1 MRNSILLFMHMYR
14 RKDLYKDCQT
24 YVIGLKNKRQVKVQ
38 RVPDGSLVVLIGGW
52 NECHRKRDSLVL
64 LQTFAKTIYR
74 KGLAFVRVPLGEG
87 WNRSPKR
94 KKCKSHKQTY
104 KNHTTK
110 TNERKN
116 TNTRKKINV
125 TSSTEKAN
133 RKEQAIDKQKTY
145 EHEKHKHNGFRLQRS
160 EIRSDGSSLLQSNA
174 RRPTDYIRGHM
185 AITRWVHV
193 HGRTKWPLATAKV
206 RQESSRVDGNGDR
219 IAEISM
225 CSHIFCN
232 GGWQA
237 QRIPLGEA
245 AANTGDRIFFM
256 ITRRVIVI
264 SRECRKKQVLL
275 FTWALHNTHNK
286 QWLVKTS

>member
-1 MRNSILLFMHMYR
+1 M
-14 RKDLYKDCQT
+14 
-24 YVIGLKNKRQVKVQ
+24 
-38 RVPDGSLVVLIGGW
+38 
-52 NECHRKRDSLVL
+52 
-64 LQTFAKTIYR
+64 
-74 KGLAFVRVPLGEG
+74 
-87 WNRSPKR
+87 
-94 KKCKSHKQTY
+94 
-104 KNHTTK
+104 
-110 TNERKN
+110 
-116 TNTRKKINV
+116 

-225 CSHIFCN
+225 RSHIFCN
-232 GGWQA
+232 GG
-237 QRIPLGEA
+237 
-245 AANTGDRIFFM
+245 
-256 ITRRVIVI
+256 
-264 SRECRKKQVLL
+264 
-275 FTWALHNTHNK
+275 
-286 QWLVKTS
+286 